1 MGLFDFLG
9 GSRDPQKGIDKIKR
23 RLMDPYR
30 QSHERYAAMDDLVK
44 LGTPAALE
52 AMLDR
57 FTLRVSGPTVDEEE
71 KQYCHQVISKWGD
84 VAVEPLKRFIATKD
98 AVYFPLQALR
108 DIAGDEV
115 AVAALLEA
123 IEGTDP
129 GYHEARERLHE
140 IVSNLR
146 DFQHDRVRDALVG
159 LLTSR
164 SAEIRVYALDGLAG
178 YPAEAVASHFASRM
192 LDPEESLRVKALA
205 YERAVDLALPL
216 LPWSAQLKPVLPP
229 TYRLDDHGALVRATA

>member
-9 GSRDPQKGIDKIKR
+9 GNKDPQKQIDKIKR

-30 QSHERYAAMDDLVK
+30 QTHERYAAMDELAK

-52 AMLDR
+52 ALLER

-71 KQYCHQVISKWGD
+71 KQYCFGLIEKFGET
-84 VAVEPLKRFIATKD
+84 AIEPLQRFIATRD
-98 AVYFPLQALR
+98 AVYFPLKALR
-108 DIAGDEV
+108 DLAGDDA
-115 AVAALLEA
+115 AVDALMKA

-129 GYHEARERLHE
+129 GYHEGLERLRE

-146 DFQHDRVRDALVG
+146 DFQHPRVREALVG

-164 SAEIRVYALDGLAG
+164 NSEIRFFALDGLLT
-178 YPAEAVASHFASRM
+178 YPPEEVAPHLVSRL
-192 LDPEESLRVKALA
+192 LDPNETARVKGLGYELA
-205 YERAVDLALPL
+205 VEHGLPLGQWADDLRPALP
-216 LPWSAQLKPVLPP
+216 PS
-229 TYRLDDHGALVRATA
+229 YRLDDEGKLQRA

>member
-9 GSRDPQKGIDKIKR
+9 GSKDTQKSVDKIKR
-23 RLMDPYR
+23 RLLDQYR
-30 QSHERYAAMDDLVK
+30 QSHERYAAMDELVK
-44 LGTPAALE
+44 IGTPAALDALLE
-52 AMLDR
+52 R

-71 KQYCHQVISKWGD
+71 KQYCHTLLAKWGD
-84 VAVEPLKRFIATKD
+84 SAVEPLRRFIATKE
-98 AVYFPLQALR
+98 AVYFPLRALR

-115 AVAALLEA
+115 AVEALLAA

-159 LLTSR
+159 LLGSR
-164 SAEIRVYALDGLAG
+164 SSEIRVYALDGLSG
-178 YPAEAVASHFASRM
+178 YPPDDVAPHFAARM
-192 LDPEESLRVKALA
+192 LDPDESQRVKALA
-205 YERAVDLALPL
+205 YERALELSLVLQPWAPALV
-216 LPWSAQLKPVLPP
+216 AALPP
-229 TYRLDDHGALVRATA
+229 TYRLDDRGVLARA